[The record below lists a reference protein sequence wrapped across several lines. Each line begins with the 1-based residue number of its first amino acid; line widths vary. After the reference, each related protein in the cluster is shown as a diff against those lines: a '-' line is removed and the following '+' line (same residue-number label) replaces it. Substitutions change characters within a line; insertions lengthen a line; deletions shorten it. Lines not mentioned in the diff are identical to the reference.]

1 MDFTIGIEARHVS
14 VDNPSILA
22 VMAAKPVLV
31 LKQPP
36 LAEGGDAEFEAAL
49 QILGVDV
56 LGPADPERLVHPA
69 SRELEK
75 GLVDEIQLAIDASR
89 LDHPRC
95 GVRHNAETLSR
106 FTSNEVRRLRFGDVV
121 HNTQDLNDR
130 SCLIAHGG
138 ECCSNFELL
147 SPLAHAEIGRASWR

>member
-89 LDHPRC
+89 LDHHRC
-95 GVRHNAETLSR
+95 GVRHNAETL
-106 FTSNEVRRLRFGDVV
+106 LRFASKELRTFLFGNVV
-121 HNTQDLNDR
+121 HNTQDLKDR
-130 SCLIAHGG
+130 S
-138 ECCSNFELL
+138 
-147 SPLAHAEIGRASWR
+147 RRV